1 MTEKLINGIFKIMS
15 GIRKADKLY
24 LIQVS
29 FTVRH
34 INNKK
39 NMIKLIIEC
48 IKTTEKSLF
57 IFVVYIIS
65 SFV

>member
-1 MTEKLINGIFKIMS
+1 MS